1 MDTARTVFQVVLLA
15 ALFVACD
22 LATKAVGLPL
32 PGSVVGVLLL
42 FLGLATGV
50 VRLAWVERGADLLL
64 SALAL
69 FFVPSVVASVRL
81 LPGLKASLPG
91 IAAVMVVT
99 TALVMVVTGV
109 VAERLSK
116 GAKK

>member
-1 MDTARTVFQVVLLA
+1 MDTARTVLQVVLLA

-22 LATKAVGLPL
+22 LATKALHVPL
-32 PGSVVGVLLL
+32 PGSVVGVLVLL
-42 FLGLATGV
+42 ALLATRV

-69 FFVPSVVASVRL
+69 FFVPSVVASVRVV
-81 LPGLKASLPG
+81 PALKASLPG

-109 VAERLSK
+109 VAERLAR